1 MNADAIRSA
10 LAATLRY
17 LAAILPEDPVVWW
30 GNDVL
35 RWTVERLWI
44 SAGTA
49 AEQYRR
55 EAGLA
60 KGVDPWREIYRHR
73 NVIAHA
79 LPGHVRHE
87 RLWRESQD
95 ALPRLIAAVEAA

>member
-1 MNADAIRSA
+1 MSPDALRGA
-10 LAATLRY
+10 LAGTLRY

-49 AEQYRR
+49 AERYRR
-55 EAGLA
+55 DAGVP

-73 NVIAHA
+73 NVLAHA
-79 LPGHVRHE
+79 LPGHVGQE
-87 RLWRESQD
+87 RLWRESRE
-95 ALPRLIAAVEAA
+95 ALPG